1 MKYFI
6 IAGEASGD
14 LHGSHLMAS
23 LASKDEEAQFSFW
36 GGDMMNAVQPS
47 LLKHYRELAFM
58 GFAEVVMN
66 INTIRKN
73 FALCKEQISAFAP
86 DALILI
92 DYPGFN
98 LRMAEWA
105 KKKGM
110 TVYYYISPQLWAWKS
125 KRIEKIKKF
134 VDRLFVILPFEK
146 TYFEDRGVSVSYY
159 GHPLLNIIDDYRAA
173 NPIESRNAAAILPG
187 SRKQEI
193 SKILPRMIQGAMK
206 SNVDKFYIS
215 KAPAI
220 PESFYQ
226 QYMPASDRFELYEG
240 SSYELLN
247 QSSAALVTSGTA
259 TLECALFDVPEV
271 VCYYGSSLSY
281 QIAKRLVN
289 IKYIALANL
298 IVDREI
304 IKELIQHDCHP
315 DMIAK
320 EFNKLYEEEHRKTIK
335 SGYKELRKRL
345 RTDETSS
352 VPQLIANEIIERL
365 TT

>member
-14 LHGSHLMAS
+14 LHGSHLMSALKAKDTAAS
-23 LASKDEEAQFSFW
+23 FAYW
-36 GGDMMNAVQPS
+36 GGDMMESVSGKP
-47 LLKHYRELAFM
+47 LKHYRDLAFM
-58 GFAEVVMN
+58 GFVEVLMN

-73 FALCKEQISAFAP
+73 FALCKRQISDYQP
-86 DALILI
+86 DVLILI

-105 KKKGM
+105 KKKGL

-125 KRIEKIKKF
+125 RRIEKIKKF

-146 TYFEDRGVSVSYY
+146 TYFEARGVDVSYY
-159 GHPLLNIIDDYRAA
+159 GHPLVNIIDDYKNNHPR
-173 NPIESRNAAAILPG
+173 PRQLVAAILPG

-193 SKILPRMIQGAMK
+193 AKILPRMIQGAEK
-206 SNVDKFYIS
+206 TNAAKFYIS
-215 KAPAI
+215 KAPSI
-220 PESFYQ
+220 PKSFYEAII
-226 QYMPASDRFELYEG
+226 PDDERFELFEG
-240 SSYELLN
+240 SSYDLLN
-247 QSSAALVTSGTA
+247 RSEAAMVTSGTA
-259 TLECALFDVPEV
+259 TLECALFGVPEI
-271 VCYYGSSLSY
+271 VCYYGSSISY

-304 IKELIQHDCHP
+304 IKELIQQDCNP
-315 DMIAK
+315 ETIAS
-320 EFNKLYEEEHRKTIK
+320 EFNKLYQSNTKDKIN
-335 SGYKELRKRL
+335 SGYADLRNKL
-345 RTDETSS
+345 QTDETAT
-352 VPQLIANEIIERL
+352 VPQLIASEIINRL